1 MRPDP
6 SVHFWKGEKQTLLGS
21 LPLIRTGG
29 HFEGYQVLLW
39 PAGAGGRGALMA
51 GDQPQICMDPKQV
64 SFMWSYPNYIPLN
77 ATTIRQVMS
86 YLEPLEYDRI
96 YGAFFVR
103 GKGIVPTNGKE
114 VARRSADRYLK
125 AIQG

>member
-1 MRPDP
+1 M
-6 SVHFWKGEKQTLLGS
+6 
-21 LPLIRTGG
+21 RTGG

-77 ATTIRQVMS
+77 APAIRHVKEC
-86 YLEPLEYDRI
+86 LDRLDFDRI
-96 YGAFFVR
+96 YGAFFIR
-103 GKGIVPTNGKE
+103 GKGIVATHGKD
-114 VARRSADRYLK
+114 VVRRSADRYLK
-125 AIQG
+125 AISG